1 MHVYAYAYACT
12 HTHTHSRWA
21 KDEMRI
27 ARISA
32 WLPDNDAVLFFFSF
46 SLSSL
51 LPPPL
56 RASARGC
63 QKATL
68 CRAPPLAVT

>member
-32 WLPDNDAVLFFFSF
+32 WLPDSDAVLLEYPHYTLLHTLYYIHVT
-46 SLSSL
+46 SL
-51 LPPPL
+51 
-56 RASARGC
+56 
-63 QKATL
+63 
-68 CRAPPLAVT
+68 